1 LNDRRRDGLYF
12 FLVVSREILKG
23 YFQTKWLF
31 GLVYFT
37 GLYHM
42 VKARLGTRDDKGEK
56 TKKDGI
62 FSVLDLK
69 M

>member
-1 LNDRRRDGLYF
+1 
-12 FLVVSREILKG
+12 
-23 YFQTKWLF
+23 LF